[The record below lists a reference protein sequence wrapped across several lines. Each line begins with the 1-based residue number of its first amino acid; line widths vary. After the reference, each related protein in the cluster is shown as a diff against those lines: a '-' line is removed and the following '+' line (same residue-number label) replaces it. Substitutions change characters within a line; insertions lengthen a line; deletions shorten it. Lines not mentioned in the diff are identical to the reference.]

1 LGSSPSAYLG
11 LIHAPWLVFLQLPLD
26 EGFAA
31 CMDGVGKAWICE
43 LVPSHR
49 LGTAQGLYQ
58 GASGAAILLAGL
70 WADLVRQ
77 SDGRIPLLV
86 SGTVA
91 HTLAAA
97 LPAIVRTTGQPDE

>member
-1 LGSSPSAYLG
+1 VS
-11 LIHAPWLVFLQLPLD
+11 
-26 EGFAA
+26 
-31 CMDGVGKAWICE
+31 GKAWICE

-58 GASGAAILLAGL
+58 GAGAAILLAGL
-70 WADLVRQ
+70 WAGLARQ

-97 LPAIVRTTGQPDE
+97 LPAIVRTTGQPR